1 VLNGFDWLRRSRTGA
16 ELLATLRVLEEKPD
30 LFDKE
35 EVGPPHSALDGPCQ
49 RCWIYPRVPS
59 RRGTSQYCQTCR
71 AILGEAGRLGQVSRR
86 SIIIWGFVNRLPKQ
100 LESGRGFSDSRVLGA
115 YVHAPDHF
123 LVAIHRQEL
132 KPWLQELV
140 IYHGAALKG
149 LIQILPTMG
158 MGRGITMGD
167 ILCRAVHH
175 EGRFSMDQLR
185 VRFFSAPHQLLIP
198 HERDRRGMLTFEITD
213 FLSLLEMAAVFRTLL
228 RPEAQQ
234 ALQQLLN
241 LTDAS
246 EEQFYWGRF
255 LGYLSPEAKDMLHAW
270 RIRQWPKPRIQ
281 LLYELIEY
289 VSFYQSD

>member
-1 VLNGFDWLRRSRTGA
+1 MLNGFDWLRQSRTGA
-16 ELLATLRVLEEKPD
+16 ELLATLRVIEEKPD
-30 LFDKE
+30 LLSTE
-35 EVGPPHSALDGPCQ
+35 EIGPPHSALDGPCQ
-49 RCWIYPRVPS
+49 RCWIYPRAPS
-59 RRGTSQYCQTCR
+59 KRRAPRYCKVCR
-71 AILGEAGRLGQVSRR
+71 AVLHEASLLGQASRR
-86 SIIIWGFVNRLPKQ
+86 SIFIWGLVNRLPKQ

-115 YVHAPDHF
+115 YVHESNHF
-123 LVAIHRQEL
+123 LVAIYQQEL
-132 KPWLQELV
+132 KAWLQELV
-140 IYHGAALKG
+140 IYHGTALKG
-149 LIQILPTMG
+149 LIQILPTTG
-158 MGRGITMGD
+158 TGRGIGMGD
-167 ILCRAVHH
+167 ILCRAAHH
-175 EGRFSMDQLR
+175 EGRFAMDQLR
-185 VRFFSAPHQLLIP
+185 VRFFSAPHQLLVP

-228 RPEAQQ
+228 RPETQQ

-241 LTDAS
+241 LSDTS